1 MKKLKTEK
9 KTDGQTYNRAKSDQ
23 DPVGYRHKTEP
34 DFVGSGYHPP
44 ERFVPLL
51 AKFSHPAN
59 VTHRTQLFN
68 QLQRQYGNR
77 YVQRV
82 VSAYRSQNVEE
93 DEDKLALEIISK
105 KGSGRALELGNLT
118 FQRLFKSGAI
128 QAKLKIGQ
136 PNDIYEQE
144 ADRVADEV
152 MRIPEPKVQLPKI
165 PLASTFVQ
173 RNPDNEHIQIAN
185 TIGEYEGR
193 PEFEYLSELPQGVA
207 FYPGSD
213 ESCQEDYIYYDPN
226 QTNDSNQT
234 NDPNQTTAGRV
245 RSLVRQEVIR
255 RDRSEYVVRY
265 PRYDLFIVLGPG
277 ALSNLPH
284 SLLATLSHEIIHLR
298 QTKAIR
304 RFRLDIANTNR
315 RALIDNDPSAI
326 PVSIREANVRLRGV
340 SRREAGVDVLNQA
353 DMELQAHAT
362 TFAHFFG
369 IHIESARDQLVP
381 LCFHHYEVT
390 PEWSYDWASPDGREY
405 ALRVAVDTIMTGG
418 NRATFDRDVLPYL
431 EAVTTS
437 PPLTATPSQPP
448 SSETSPE
455 TGPEEG
461 LEAGGQGDGR
471 SRFLSDLVDHIRRRS
486 STGSTP

>member
-68 QLQRQYGNR
+68 QLQRQYGDR

-93 DEDKLALEIISK
+93 NEDKLALEIISK

-144 ADRVADEV
+144 A
-152 MRIPEPKVQLPKI
+152 
-165 PLASTFVQ
+165 
-173 RNPDNEHIQIAN
+173 
-185 TIGEYEGR
+185 
-193 PEFEYLSELPQGVA
+193 
-207 FYPGSD
+207 
-213 ESCQEDYIYYDPN
+213 
-226 QTNDSNQT
+226 
-234 NDPNQTTAGRV
+234 
-245 RSLVRQEVIR
+245 
-255 RDRSEYVVRY
+255 
-265 PRYDLFIVLGPG
+265 
-277 ALSNLPH
+277 
-284 SLLATLSHEIIHLR
+284 
-298 QTKAIR
+298 
-304 RFRLDIANTNR
+304 
-315 RALIDNDPSAI
+315 
-326 PVSIREANVRLRGV
+326 
-340 SRREAGVDVLNQA
+340 GVDVLNRA

-362 TFAHFFG
+362 IFAHFFG

-390 PEWSYDWASPDGREY
+390 PEWSYD
-405 ALRVAVDTIMTGG
+405 
-418 NRATFDRDVLPYL
+418 
-431 EAVTTS
+431 
-437 PPLTATPSQPP
+437 
-448 SSETSPE
+448 
-455 TGPEEG
+455 
-461 LEAGGQGDGR
+461 
-471 SRFLSDLVDHIRRRS
+471 
-486 STGSTP
+486 